1 MNVFIM
7 RMVRVSP
14 LPALLLTS
22 MALLAIMQVASAQDA
37 GLALDVAAVDSA
49 QAGTTIEV
57 VATLLGPD
65 GKPVEGQDIEFTLSV
80 EFLSNFDDISLGIAR
95 TDDTGTARIEFIP
108 KSEGDH
114 VLTAGTLAGADEDAF
129 SQRQLTVTSGGQL
142 YRELS
147 PVRVPGANVWMA
159 TGVLLAVWGVFLLI
173 ALRIWQIARMG
184 EDAGGKADA

>member
-7 RMVRVSP
+7 RMVRISP

-22 MALLAIMQVASAQDA
+22 MALLATTQVASAQEA
-37 GLALDVAAVDSA
+37 SLALDVAAVDSA

-65 GKPVEGQDIEFTLSV
+65 GKPVKGQDIEFTLSV

-108 KSEGDH
+108 RSEGDH
-114 VLTAGTLAGADEDAF
+114 VLTAGTLSGADEDTF

-184 EDAGGKADA
+184 EVQRGDADA